1 MAQTNSR
8 IASIQY
14 FSKTKT
20 FNIQEFT
27 DTLNIGIAF
36 KNDIQGVNVGNTI
49 MDDQVMFQIHLST
62 CYE

>member
-36 KNDIQGVNVGNTI
+36 KNEIQ
-49 MDDQVMFQIHLST
+49 
-62 CYE
+62 